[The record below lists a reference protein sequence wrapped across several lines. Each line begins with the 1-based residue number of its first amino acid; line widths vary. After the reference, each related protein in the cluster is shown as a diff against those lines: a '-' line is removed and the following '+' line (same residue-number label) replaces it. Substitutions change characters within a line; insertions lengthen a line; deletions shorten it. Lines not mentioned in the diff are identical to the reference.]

1 MDNPRVRGVK
11 QGEGVNE
18 VDAIRGGTGVG
29 RVECANERERERDRK
44 NDWERRDCFLESD
57 AKLAT

>member
-11 QGEGVNE
+11 QGEGVIE
-18 VDAIRGGTGVG
+18 VDAIRGGTRVG
-29 RVECANERERERDRK
+29 RVECANEREREIEK